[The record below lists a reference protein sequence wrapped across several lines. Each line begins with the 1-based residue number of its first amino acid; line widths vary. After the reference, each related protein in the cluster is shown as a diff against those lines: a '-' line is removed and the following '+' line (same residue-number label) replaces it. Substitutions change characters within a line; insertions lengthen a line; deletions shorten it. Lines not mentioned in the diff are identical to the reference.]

1 MTFPSASAAA
11 CSTTS
16 RTRHETDW
24 GRGEISSQ
32 YVSRRGDPSTGRY
45 ELDTT
50 GRNQAATLFHM
61 NRTYDIR
68 HLLPAVTAPTLVIH
82 TEDNRSVPAAHA
94 EYIAASIPDA
104 RLVLIPGSDHFFL
117 KNCGTE
123 VVDEVEELTTGRR
136 TIFTDRIRATMLF
149 TDIVGSTAL
158 AASIGD
164 EEWDRK
170 IGEHNELLRRLVVLN
185 GGEECKHTGDGFF
198 FVFEDTPDAVRFA
211 LAAVTAVEPLG
222 LELCAGAHVGDVTRM
237 DESDLSGVAV
247 HLARRLCER
256 AEGGHV
262 LVSEDV
268 RRLCKGSGLV
278 FEGRGRA
285 SFKGFQDRWQTYEV
299 LTEEAVSTDLLDM

>member
-1 MTFPSASAAA
+1 MLIS
-11 CSTTS
+11 
-16 RTRHETDW
+16 
-24 GRGEISSQ
+24 GR
-32 YVSRRGDPSTGRY
+32 
-45 ELDTT
+45 
-50 GRNQAATLFHM
+50 
-61 NRTYDIR
+61 
-68 HLLPAVTAPTLVIH
+68 
-82 TEDNRSVPAAHA
+82 
-94 EYIAASIPDA
+94 
-104 RLVLIPGSDHFFL
+104 DHFFL

-170 IGEHNELLRRLVVLN
+170 IGEHNELLRRLVVSN

-256 AEGGHV
+256 AEGGQV

-268 RRLCKGSGLV
+268 RNLCEGSGLV

-285 SFKGFQDRWQTYEV
+285 TFKGFQDRWQTYEV
-299 LTEEAVSTDLLDM
+299 LKGKATPTDRLDM

>member
-1 MTFPSASAAA
+1 MLIS
-11 CSTTS
+11 
-16 RTRHETDW
+16 
-24 GRGEISSQ
+24 GR
-32 YVSRRGDPSTGRY
+32 
-45 ELDTT
+45 
-50 GRNQAATLFHM
+50 
-61 NRTYDIR
+61 
-68 HLLPAVTAPTLVIH
+68 
-82 TEDNRSVPAAHA
+82 
-94 EYIAASIPDA
+94 
-104 RLVLIPGSDHFFL
+104 DHFFL

-123 VVDEVEELTTGRR
+123 VVDEVEEELATGRR

-170 IGEHNELLRRLVVLN
+170 IGEHNELLRRLVVSN

-198 FVFEDTPDAVRFA
+198 SVFEDTPDAVRFA

-256 AEGGHV
+256 AEGGRSSSPRTSATSAKGP
-262 LVSEDV
+262 VSCSRVGAGRPSRAFRTDG
-268 RRLCKGSGLV
+268 RPTRCSRGSDAHGPP
-278 FEGRGRA
+278 
-285 SFKGFQDRWQTYEV
+285 
-299 LTEEAVSTDLLDM
+299 